1 VLKDGFFEL
10 QTPRDL
16 LRKLKHDR
24 ERMNANPG
32 DSFAAFDFVVT
43 ALHLHDWAR
52 QTGAVE
58 KGQRPQDPR
67 QRLAWELCGDVANGA
82 KHFVMRDRRP
92 MGHTVAGSLLRDPE
106 HGAANYGSDLVIAL
120 TKAEPAIDGRGA
132 RFYDQDGMTIKELA
146 DLMLAY
152 WGTVLAAPD

>member
-1 VLKDGFFEL
+1 MLKDGFFEL

-16 LRKLKHDR
+16 LRKLQHDR

-58 KGQRPQDPR
+58 KAQRPEDPR
-67 QRLAWELCGDVANGA
+67 QRLAWELCGAVANGA

-92 MGHTVAGSLLRDPE
+92 MGHTVAGSVFGDANY
-106 HGAANYGSDLVIAL
+106 GAAHYGSDLVIAL
-120 TKAEPAIDGRGA
+120 TKDEAAIDGQGITI
-132 RFYDQDGMTIKELA
+132 YDHDAMTIRDLA

-152 WGTVLAAPD
+152 WSATLDTD